1 MISNGHSIEQVQ
13 LPADPPRA
21 RLVAALAEKAACED
35 KIAPFSEEFLRGL
48 KDARLG
54 HQHFLVE
61 LESTVV
67 GCGAMQGDSA
77 EMFIAPEYRGKGLG
91 SALYAAL
98 VAANPA
104 VQVWA
109 HGNLAPAQAIAA
121 AQRLKVVRRLLVMA
135 VSGEALVAAAQAES
149 SPLPVANLRES
160 TEKWGRKVVEEQWLK
175 ANNEAF
181 AWHPEQGGWDLER
194 LHRAMEAQW
203 FDPEDVLFIWDEG
216 PQLAGFHWTKWHTET
231 TPPFGEVYVIGL
243 ADSYRGKRLGGP
255 LLTLGLRH
263 LVDKGAYKVILY
275 VEADNAPALKVYERL
290 GFEIAE
296 QHCVWA
302 RGD

>member
-1 MISNGHSIEQVQ
+1 MISNGHSIEHVQ
-13 LPADPPRA
+13 LPGNPQRA
-21 RLVAALAEKAACED
+21 QLVATLAKEAENQD
-35 KIAPFSEEFLRGL
+35 KIAPFSEEFLKGL

-61 LESTVV
+61 DGSTVV
-67 GCGAMQGDSA
+67 GCGAIHGDSA
-77 EMFIAPEYRGKGLG
+77 EMFIAPQYRGKGLG

-121 AQRLKVVRRLLVMA
+121 AHGLKVVRRLLVME
-135 VSGEALVAAAQAES
+135 VSGEALVAAAQAED
-149 SPLPVANLRES
+149 SPLPAANLRES
-160 TEKWGRKVVEEQWLK
+160 TKKWGRQVVEEQWLE

-181 AWHPEQGGWDLER
+181 SWHPEQGGWDLER
-194 LHRAMEAQW
+194 LHRAMEAPW
-203 FDPEDVLFIWDEG
+203 FDPEDVLFLWDEG
-216 PQLAGFHWTKWHTET
+216 PQLAGFHWTKWHTESS
-231 TPPFGEVYVIGL
+231 PAFGEVYVIGL
-243 ADSYRGKRLGGP
+243 ADSYRGKKLGGP
-255 LLTLGLRH
+255 LLTLGLHH
-263 LVDKGAYKVILY
+263 LVGKGAHKVILY
-275 VEADNAPALKVYERL
+275 VEADNAPAVKVYERL